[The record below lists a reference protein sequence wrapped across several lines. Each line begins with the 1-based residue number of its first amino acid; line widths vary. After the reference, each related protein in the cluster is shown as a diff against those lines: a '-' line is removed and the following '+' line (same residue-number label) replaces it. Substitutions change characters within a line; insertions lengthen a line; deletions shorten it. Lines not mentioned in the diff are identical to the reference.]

1 MLETADV
8 TRQFLQAVIRIIG
21 RKTSEEYATV
31 TIRNLL
37 KKLQLAHSFLR
48 DIELRDTRFLELE
61 SSVTVRETLN
71 NVDPKLVG
79 NGLKELIKIIMKSMG
94 KTAGYF
100 FIREIQEKIGTDY
113 NSVLVKTMDVDLSQL
128 QSSYIVEKKSVDLLQ
143 VQKSD
148 VIRRLLKTLLEL
160 LEKQTSKTFAI
171 EFIARR
177 IETLRQQYSFFEY
190 VKVNDI
196 RYNLGVNEV
205 VIQPE
210 INTIDPRDLGRALQ
224 SLLYEID
231 KKLTDLGRIS
241 IVDDL
246 KTHLTNQYLQKLE
259 EMGVTIAAHGV
270 GYDAIFKQIIKA
282 LIDVLG
288 KTSTENYAIFA
299 VNSFLRKT
307 DNTYEFLKYV
317 KINPAADQGDV
328 YHITMMNTF
337 NEITETDARRAI
349 QQLLE
354 TIIDSLGESR
364 GNQFIQEFKNALEK
378 RYLSRIEEIGVNLH
392 MIELHQELLGQAEQ
406 KPIESKK
413 TRLAIYN

>member
-8 TRQFLQAVIRIIG
+8 TRQFLQATIRIIG

-31 TIRNLL
+31 TVRNLL
-37 KKLQLAHSFLR
+37 KKLQLTYSFLR

-61 SSVTVRETLN
+61 SSVTVRESLN
-71 NVDPKLVG
+71 SVDPKLAG
-79 NGLKELIKIIMKSMG
+79 NALKDLVKIIMKSMG

-113 NSVLVKTMDVDLSQL
+113 NTVLVKTMDVDLAQL

-143 VQKSD
+143 VEKSD
-148 VIRRLLKTLLEL
+148 VIRRLLKTVLEL

-177 IETLRQQYSFFEY
+177 VDALRQHYPFFEY
-190 VKVNDI
+190 IKVNDI
-196 RYNLGVNEV
+196 RYSLGVAEV

-210 INTIDPRDLGRALQ
+210 INTINSQDLGRALQ
-224 SLLYEID
+224 SLLNEID
-231 KKLTDLGRIS
+231 KTLTDLGRAS
-241 IVDDL
+241 VVDDL

-259 EMGVTIAAHGV
+259 EMGVTIAIHGV

-288 KTSTENYAIFA
+288 KASTETYAIFA

-307 DNTYEFLKYV
+307 DSTFEFLKYV
-317 KINPAADQGDV
+317 KINPAIDQGDV
-328 YHITMMNTF
+328 YHITIMNTF
-337 NEITETDARRAI
+337 DAITETDARRAI

-354 TIIDSLGESR
+354 TIVDSLGENM

-378 RYLSRIEEIGVNLH
+378 RYLSRIEEMGVNLH
-392 MIELHQELLGQAEQ
+392 LIELHQEMLAQTEQ
-406 KPIESKK
+406 KSFESKK
-413 TRLAIYN
+413 FV